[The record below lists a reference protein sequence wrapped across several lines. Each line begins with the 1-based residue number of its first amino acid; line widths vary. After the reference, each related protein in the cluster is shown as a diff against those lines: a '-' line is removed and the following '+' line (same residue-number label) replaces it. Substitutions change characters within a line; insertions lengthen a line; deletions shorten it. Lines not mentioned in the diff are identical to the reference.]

1 MKKPGKRRTTLRT
14 PSFGKDYFT
23 IIAQITLI
31 AALIFRIPL
40 GYMIGDKGMACF
52 GTANEILAVMAGTVS
67 YGLSEAAA
75 VQVRYRMKRGQVKS
89 AGRILRGALLTGGG
103 IGLLLAMLLI
113 FTGYALAEKAMHLAP
128 AGMAV
133 VWMAPAV
140 FFSILTGV
148 FRGYFQGNGS
158 KRATMHS
165 QVLYVLF
172 LYLGGLAGAGALH
185 GYGRKVAALLQN
197 EDFAGA
203 YGAMGASIGLVA
215 ASFFSFLHM
224 LILYF
229 VYRNNQKKQAGREQS
244 RNQDTMLGAVK
255 VLTGTG
261 ILYALYW
268 FSFHAM
274 TLLDQYLF
282 LAAGAKTPM
291 EEGMILSE
299 YMGQLTAWWGAYY
312 GKYTAV
318 IGTLGG
324 FVSLACL
331 LPIRRII
338 MTLEREANR
347 AAREKLG
354 IWIHQCASVAIPAA
368 VFLGVLAGDL
378 TDVLFKGNTEQVVSW
393 LRAGSITVVFFVFA
407 VIFTEVLMRDRKLIH
422 VVCVGVAAFLLH
434 AGMAVLLVSIG
445 RMGIMGVII
454 SEIVFYAVVTLAGFF
469 LVSRFF
475 QYEQEWIKCFALTI
489 VVSAVSG
496 LLAMLLDRL
505 LHTFLSSLLSMLIS
519 LAVGIAVYML
529 LLVITRA
536 FRRDELDEMVG
547 GRILI
552 MLSELLHYT

>member
-14 PSFGKDYFT
+14 SSFGKDYFT

-31 AALIFRIPL
+31 ATLIFRIPL
-40 GYMIGDKGMACF
+40 GNMIGDKGMAYF
-52 GTANEILAVMAGTVS
+52 GMTNEILAVMAGTIA
-67 YGLSEAAA
+67 YGLSQAAS
-75 VQVRYRMKRGQVKS
+75 VQVRYRMKRGQIKS
-89 AGRILRGALLTGGG
+89 AGRILRGALLIGGG
-103 IGLLLAMLLI
+103 IGLLLGILLI
-113 FTGYALAEKAMHLAP
+113 ATGHAMAEHVMHLAP

-172 LYLGGLAGAGALH
+172 LYLGGMVGAAALH
-185 GYGRKVAALLQN
+185 GYGVKVAALLQN

-203 YGAMGASIGLVA
+203 YGAMGASIGLVV
-215 ASFFSFLHM
+215 ASVFSFLHM
-224 LILYF
+224 FILYLVF
-229 VYRNNQKKQAGREQS
+229 KKNLKKQASREQS
-244 RNQDTMLGAVK
+244 RNQDTLLGAVK
-255 VLTGTG
+255 VLAGTG

-268 FSFHAM
+268 FFFHAM

-282 LAAGAKTPM
+282 FAAGAKTPM
-291 EEGMILSE
+291 EEGMVLSE
-299 YMGQLTAWWGAYY
+299 YMGQLTTWWGAYY
-312 GKYTAV
+312 GKYAAV

-324 FVSLACL
+324 FISMACL
-331 LPIRRII
+331 LPIRRIVT
-338 MTLEREANR
+338 TLEREENR
-347 AAREKLG
+347 VAREKLG

-368 VFLGVLAGDL
+368 VFLGVLAQDL
-378 TDVLFKGNTEQVVSW
+378 ADVLFKGNNEQMISW
-393 LRAGSITVVFFVFA
+393 LRVGSVTVVFSVFA
-407 VIFTEVLMRDRKLIH
+407 VIFTEVLIRNRKLIH
-422 VVCVGVAAFLLH
+422 VICVGAAAFLLH

-445 RMGIMGVII
+445 KMGIMGVII
-454 SEIVFYAVVTLAGFF
+454 AGIVFYVVVTLAGFF

-489 VVSAVSG
+489 VISAISG
-496 LLAMLLDRL
+496 ILAMLLERL
-505 LHTFLSSLLSMLIS
+505 LNTFLSSLLSMAIS
-519 LAVGIAVYML
+519 LVVAVAVYML

-547 GRILI
+547 GRLLI

>member
-1 MKKPGKRRTTLRT
+1 MKKPGKGRTTLRT
-14 PSFGKDYFT
+14 SSFGKDYFT

-52 GTANEILAVMAGTVS
+52 GTANEILAVMAGTAA
-67 YGLSEAAA
+67 YGLSQAAA

-89 AGRILRGALLTGGG
+89 AGKILRGALLIGGG
-103 IGLLLAMLLI
+103 IGLLLSLLLV
-113 FTGYALAEKAMHLAP
+113 FTGYALAEHVMHLAP

-172 LYLGGLAGAGALH
+172 LYLAGLAGAAALH
-185 GYGRKVAALLQN
+185 GYGQKVAALLQN

-203 YGAMGASIGLVA
+203 YGAMGASIGLVS
-215 ASFFSFLHM
+215 ASFFSFFHM

-229 VYRNNQKKQAGREQS
+229 VYRNNQKKQAVREQS
-244 RNQDTMLGAVK
+244 RNQETMLGAVK

-282 LAAGAKTPM
+282 LAAGARTPM

-312 GKYTAV
+312 GKYAAV

-324 FVSLACL
+324 FVSMACL

-354 IWIHQCASVAIPAA
+354 IWIHQCASIAIPAA
-368 VFLGVLAGDL
+368 VFLGVLAQDL
-378 TDVLFKGNTEQVVSW
+378 ADVLFKGNNEQMISW
-393 LRAGSITVVFFVFA
+393 LRVGSVTVVFSVFA
-407 VIFTEVLMRDRKLIH
+407 VIFTEVLMRNRKLLH
-422 VVCVGVAAFLLH
+422 VVCVGAAAFLLH

-445 RMGIMGVII
+445 KMGIVGVII
-454 SEIVFYAVVTLAGFF
+454 SEIAFYAVVTLAGFF
-469 LVSRFF
+469 LVSRLF

-489 VVSAVSG
+489 VVSAISG

-505 LHTFLSSLLSMLIS
+505 FHTFLNSLLSMALS
-519 LAVGIAVYML
+519 LAVAIAVYML

-536 FRRDELDEMVG
+536 FRREELDEMVG
-547 GRILI
+547 GRLLI